1 MMKPALISIYKI
13 LVAAVIVFSATK
25 NSNAQFIETA
35 LTSNP
40 AVEARYHKGPW
51 KAFKSADTLELPFLD
66 DFAKTK
72 IYPDS
77 TLWENNYVYVNETF
91 GLNPPTVGV
100 ATFDMLDEKGMIY
113 ENASSEG
120 FYADTLTSKP
130 INTDYPGD
138 TTVIF
143 SFWYQPQGVAAN
155 KPETNDSLILQ
166 FYAPDSG
173 RWYRV
178 WSTPGSEV
186 TDFQI
191 VLIRLD
197 SMYLAKGF
205 RFRFINR
212 ASIADNSIPSWAS
225 DGDYWNIDMVYLD
238 RNRTMNDSIVDD
250 IAIITPVGSP
260 FQHMYQA
267 VPWKHYSP
275 ATFLIPNEDDPSY
288 YNLHEINYCNH
299 STDSANIGKYITVK
313 EIVMDTVVYPVS
325 ELGNENI
332 FSGDCQSV
340 KPFYQG
346 NIFPAIRQDSA
357 DFEIKFFI
365 KYDTTSGL
373 RELYRWNDTITRI
386 QRFYDYYAY
395 DDGSA
400 ESGAGLYG
408 VGTAHAY
415 LAYQFTSYKGDTL
428 RAVKIFFNR
437 TLNNANRKYFIL
449 TVWND
454 NNGEPGDILY
464 QQIGYRPEFRD
475 SLNAFYTYLLDT
487 AIYIDSGE
495 VFYVGWQRTTED
507 FLNVGFDKNNDVSNM
522 VFFNTYGYWE
532 NSPLYGALMIR
543 PVFSTE
549 PYLNNTQPDYPE
561 LKVTLYPNPAS
572 NTIYLNTGT
581 YGCTYRI
588 YDLSGR
594 MLLNGQTAGKT
605 AIIDISGLKAGIYI
619 VKVRDGRQRIAT
631 RKLIITRH

>member
-1 MMKPALISIYKI
+1 MMKPTSILIYRI
-13 LVAAVIVFSATK
+13 LVPAVLFILWGNQKA
-25 NSNAQFIETA
+25 NAQLIETA

-40 AVEARYHKGPW
+40 AVETRYHKGPW
-51 KAFKSADTLELPFLD
+51 KTAKSQDTLELPFLD

-100 ATFDMLDEKGMIY
+100 ATFDMLDEKGRIY
-113 ENASSEG
+113 ENATSDG

-130 INTDYPGD
+130 INTYYPGD

-166 FYAPDSG
+166 FYAPDSE

-178 WSTPGSEV
+178 WATPGSEV
-186 TDFQI
+186 TDFRI

-197 SMYLAKGF
+197 SLYLNKGF

-238 RNRTMNDSIVDD
+238 RNRSMEDSTIDD
-250 IAIITPVGSP
+250 IAITTPVGSP
-260 FQHMYQA
+260 FLHGYQA
-267 VPWKHYSP
+267 VPWKHYNP
-275 ATFLIPNEDDPSY
+275 ITFLIPNEDDAAY
-288 YNLHEINYCNH
+288 YNLHEISYCNH
-299 STDSANIGKYITVK
+299 STDSANIGKYFTVK
-313 EIVMDTVVYPVS
+313 EIVKDTVVYPVS

-332 FSGDCQSV
+332 FSGNCLSF

-346 NIFPAIRQDSA
+346 NIFPPVRQDSA
-357 DFEIKFFI
+357 DFEIKFYI

-373 RELYRWNDTITRI
+373 RALYRWNDTITRI

-437 TLNNANRKYFIL
+437 TQTGANRKYFIL

-454 NNGEPGDILY
+454 NNGTPGNILY
-464 QQIGYRPEFRD
+464 QQIGYRPEFKD

-487 AIYIDSGE
+487 AIYIDSGA

-549 PYLNNTQPDYPE
+549 QYLTSPFPE
-561 LKVTLYPNPAS
+561 TTDFQVSLYPNPAN
-572 NTIYLNTGT
+572 NTVYLKTKHLQSH
-581 YGCTYRI
+581 YQM
-588 YDLSGR
+588 YDLSGK
-594 MLLNGQTAGKT
+594 LVLSGTVKAFLT
-605 AIIDISGLKAGIYI
+605 PIDISILNPGIYI
-619 VKVRDGRQRIAT
+619 VKVSDDKQT
-631 RKLIITRH
+631 TTQKLIITR